1 MEIKID
7 KAKEKIIDSMIS
19 KLSQMDE
26 IFSISMRTSNSFSQ
40 TNINREEMLMML
52 NRIKREQ
59 FYTDEDIDKLNLLRK
74 LLSDSTEVT
83 LITMHIDTSGDNTIH
98 IDTSGN
104 TIVSNTGTYY
114 NASTTNSNYVI
125 DLHGDNVCI
134 SYVDSHGVSQVIGGN
149 DLAILLE
156 KLTEKYLTS

>member
-1 MEIKID
+1 MGVPMATALD
-7 KAKEKIIDSMIS
+7 SSKEKVIDSMIS

-26 IFSISMRTSNSFSQ
+26 KISILVHTPNSYDQRTIS
-40 TNINREEMLMML
+40 REGMLMML

-59 FYTDEDIDKLNLLRK
+59 MYEDEDIEKLNLLRK

-83 LITMHIDTSGDNTIH
+83 LNTMH

-114 NASTTNSNYVI
+114 NASINYNI
-125 DLHGDNVCI
+125 DLHCDNVFI
-134 SYVDSHGVSQVIGGN
+134 SYVDSHGMDQVIGGN